1 MSFDALAQTG
11 EVIGKLY
18 NLIPKPDSPTDS
30 PTDSPNST
38 RISSE
43 TAGLDI
49 CLDIPSP
56 ETPSD
61 YR

>member
-1 MSFDALAQTG
+1 MRMSFDALAQTG

-18 NLIPKPDSPTDS
+18 NLIPKPDS